1 MEHELTADHWQ
12 DTSTRPG
19 WMTHN
24 QACAITEFRRD
35 RNLMKKN
42 SFKSLEMIVIAE
54 REKLHRGCLSSLSE
68 IGSEIRKDPF
78 MLCEYTDRYNQ
89 VV

>member
-1 MEHELTADHWQ
+1 
-12 DTSTRPG
+12 
-19 WMTHN
+19 
-24 QACAITEFRRD
+24 
-35 RNLMKKN
+35 MKKN

-78 MLCEYTDRYNQ
+78 MLCEYTDRYNLE
-89 VV
+89 V